1 MSKLNALKHKKVNEN
16 IKVTTNEE
24 QDIMIEKIEL
34 GRKKMSVADT
44 NRNSF
49 RDL

>member
-1 MSKLNALKHKKVNEN
+1 MSKQNALKHKKVGEN
-16 IKVTTNEE
+16 IKALNGEE
-24 QDIMIEKIEL
+24 KEIMIEKIEL